1 MTGRAD
7 RLKRIMRLQ
16 RQIEALHET
25 KRANHLSQAAAANRE
40 TGELV
45 ESLNAASPL
54 PGLFPDIYNRRI
66 GQSIEREERERRNA
80 EEEARKLANATAR
93 VKIVEK
99 AWKEA
104 ARLEDREAADK
115 ERLEIIERRLGDPG
129 QGDRK

>member
-1 MTGRAD
+1 MASRAD
-7 RLKRIMRLQ
+7 RLKRIVRLQ

-25 KRANHLSQAAAANRE
+25 KRANHLSQAASARQE
-40 TGELV
+40 TNELV

-66 GQSIEREERERRNA
+66 GSSIEREDRERRHA
-80 EEEARKLANATAR
+80 GLEAQKLANATAR

-104 ARLEDREAADK
+104 ARLEERDEADK
-115 ERLEIIERRLGDPG
+115 ERLEIVERRLGAA
-129 QGDRK
+129 K

>member
-1 MTGRAD
+1 MQSRAD
-7 RLKRIMRLQ
+7 RLKRIVRLQ

-25 KRANHLSQAAAANRE
+25 KRANHLSQAAAARQE
-40 TGELV
+40 TAELV

-66 GQSIEREERERRNA
+66 GSAIEREERETRNA
-80 EEEARKLANATAR
+80 EDEARKLANATAR

-104 ARLEDREAADK
+104 ARLEERDAADK
-115 ERLEIIERRLGDPG
+115 ERLEIVERRFADL
-129 QGDRK
+129 K

>member
-1 MTGRAD
+1 MSGRAD
-7 RLKRIMRLQ
+7 RLKRIVRLQ

-25 KRANHLSQAAAANRE
+25 RRANHLSEAAAARQE
-40 TGELV
+40 TSELV

-66 GQSIEREERERRNA
+66 GQSIEREERESRNA
-80 EEEARKLANATAR
+80 DVEASKLANAAAR

-104 ARLEDREAADK
+104 ARFEEREAADK
-115 ERLEIIERRLGDPG
+115 ERLEIVERRLTDP
-129 QGDRK
+129 K

>member
-1 MTGRAD
+1 MASRAD
-7 RLKRIMRLQ
+7 RLKRIVRLQ

-25 KRANHLSQAAAANRE
+25 KRANHLSQAAAARQE
-40 TGELV
+40 TTELV

-66 GQSIEREERERRNA
+66 GSSIEREDRERRHA
-80 EEEARKLANATAR
+80 ELEAQKLANATAR

-104 ARLEDREAADK
+104 ARLEERDEADK
-115 ERLEIIERRLGDPG
+115 ERLEIVERRLGTA
-129 QGDRK
+129 K